1 MASTADLLAQRTKQ
15 FATRIVKFAR
25 RLPIEGTAQD
35 IGRQLVRA
43 ATSESANYQAARR
56 GRSRAEFIAKLG
68 IVAEE
73 ADETEHWLQLVA
85 EANLVTTP
93 AALDELGWL
102 RGEAAELRAIF
113 VQSVKT
119 ARKNYNRARGQMPDR

>member
-1 MASTADLLAQRTKQ
+1 MSSTADLLAKRTRE
-15 FATRIVKFAR
+15 FATRIVRFAR
-25 RLPIEGTAQD
+25 RFPGDGATQD
-35 IGRQLVRA
+35 IARQLVRA

-85 EANLVTTP
+85 EAGLVTTP
-93 AALDELGWL
+93 AALDELAWL
-102 RGEAAELRAIF
+102 TGEAAELRAIF

-119 ARKNYNRARGQMPDR
+119 ARKNYNRARGQIDR

>member
-1 MASTADLLAQRTKQ
+1 MPSKADLLAQRTRQ

-25 RLPIEGTAQD
+25 RLPIDGPAQD
-35 IGRQLVRA
+35 IARQLVRA

-68 IVAEE
+68 VVAEE

-93 AALDELGWL
+93 PALDELAWL

-119 ARKNYNRARGQMPDR
+119 SRANYAEIRGRPAK